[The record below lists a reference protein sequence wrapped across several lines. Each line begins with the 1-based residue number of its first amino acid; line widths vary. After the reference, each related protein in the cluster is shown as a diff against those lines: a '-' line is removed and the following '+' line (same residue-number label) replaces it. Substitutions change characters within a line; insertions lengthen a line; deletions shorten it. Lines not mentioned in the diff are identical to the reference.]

1 MAVVYVVQKQ
11 MKVDPRTGDMVSRFD
26 LTQAERYGKIEYL
39 LSPRARPYAAG
50 GIITELYEKL
60 DTFSDEDYL
69 LLVGNQCLVGF
80 AMSVAADL
88 NEGRVNIL
96 QWSGRDQAYVEIQA
110 DINGEYED
118 EHDEGTGD

>member
-11 MKVDPRTGDMVSRFD
+11 MKVDSRTGDMVSRFD
-26 LTQAERYGKIEYL
+26 LTLAEQYGKIEFL

-60 DTFSDEDYL
+60 DTFSDDDFL

-80 AMSVAADL
+80 AMSVAADM
-88 NEGRVNIL
+88 NDGRVNIL
-96 QWSGRDQAYVEIQA
+96 QWSGRDQSYVEIKA
-110 DINGEYED
+110 DINGEDYV
-118 EHDEGTGD
+118 DEGTSS